1 MPSRSL
7 LSLCVT
13 LVTLGL
19 AACATTPTAPTT
31 AAATVQA
38 SEAAA
43 IQALFP
49 KLQQGMGAA
58 DIRAKLGEPA
68 EISPMAS
75 PHGHA
80 ETWTYYFQM
89 SEGTSAEAVGSV
101 EIPTM
106 TVNSGGVGMS
116 TTSQQTFRSVHKR
129 ADVTLSLLMFNDHL
143 AAQKAK
149 VEHVSSYH

>member
-1 MPSRSL
+1 MFSRPTLSL
-7 LSLCVT
+7 LASLA
-13 LVTLGL
+13 TLGL
-19 AACATTPTAPTT
+19 AACTTSPGARPATS
-31 AAATVQA
+31 ATVQP

-49 KLQQGMGAA
+49 KLQPGMSAA
-58 DIRAKLGEPA
+58 EVRARLGEPA
-68 EISPMAS
+68 EIGPMAS

-89 SEGTSAEAVGSV
+89 SEGTSAEAVGSE

-106 TVNSGGVGMS
+106 TVNSGGVGMA
-116 TTSQQTFRSVHKR
+116 TTSQQTFRSVHTR

-149 VEHVSSYH
+149 VEHVASYH